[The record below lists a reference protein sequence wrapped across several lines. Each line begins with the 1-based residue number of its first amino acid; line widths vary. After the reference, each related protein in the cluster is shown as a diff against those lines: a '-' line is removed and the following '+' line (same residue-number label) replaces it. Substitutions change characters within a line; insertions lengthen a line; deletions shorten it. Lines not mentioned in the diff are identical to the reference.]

1 MEKKRTKVLI
11 SHYGFEQDQLAYKI
25 QDRRFIARF
34 GRDVEQLAQRWL
46 QNPENPDPELDRVLR
61 NKIWRPSVALAAS
74 NDPKFKFDEY
84 YLLYNVAKNQKK
96 DRIEKLKHEIDIIV
110 KDIKEVSGIT
120 VTTVPLEF
128 ESISDPWE
136 ISKVFP
142 KLCEQFKDDKFHN
155 KDSDYYVFCNNG
167 TLQIR
172 ISLFLIT
179 HQQLIT
185 AMRINAMP
193 WKNTRQRDLATE
205 KGDACCSASGTL
217 EIEDPEK
224 VRSDIY
230 DNLALGK
237 VSTRRDEIQTGIQT
251 KNKAYQTKL
260 RLIKEVAKKTRDP
273 ILLTGPTGS
282 GKTQIAQNIAMMRK
296 KLSGEDTPFK
306 KFNCAAFGG
315 DLGIARSQLF
325 GHSANAFTDAGAA
338 QDGLLKQ
345 ADGGILFLDE
355 IGELPLGVQ
364 AMLLTALESGDTGKK
379 TFQRM
384 GDGKEIESDFMLI
397 CGTNHDLWEDV
408 DNKTFRR
415 DLLERI
421 SLWHFD
427 LPSLSER
434 KEDIPANCQFALEKS
449 KIHVRAPFSD
459 MTFAPDAEKKFI
471 EFCQDDK
478 KKWVGNLREFN
489 AMVWRMAT
497 LAQDS
502 LITVKDVDKEIKR
515 WERMQKAEHKTGN
528 PWNDAATTTA
538 QAESSTTQEPVV
550 AQVQSPVQTSPLPD
564 ASCDFEFLRG
574 LLNDKKFK
582 SMRLDELAQL
592 AFVVSVCKE
601 SKNQAEASRRLRS
614 NQGEKNNGGPQLLRY
629 FRGLGIDFDTV
640 KKFAQDLVRK

>member
-1 MEKKRTKVLI
+1 MGKILI

-34 GRDVEQLAQRWL
+34 GREVEQLAQRWL
-46 QNPENPDPELDRVLR
+46 QNPKNPDPELDRDLR
-61 NKIWRPSVALAAS
+61 NKIWRPSVALAA
-74 NDPKFKFDEY
+74 NNNLNFKFDKY

-96 DRIEKLKHEIDIIV
+96 ERIEKLKHEIDIIV
-110 KDIKEVSGIT
+110 KDIRGVSPDTIVET
-120 VTTVPLEF
+120 IPLEF

-142 KLCEQFKDDKFHN
+142 KLCELFKADKFHD

-172 ISLFLIT
+172 ISLFLLT

-185 AMRINAMP
+185 AMRVNAMP

-205 KGDACCSASGTL
+205 IGEASCSASGTL

-230 DNLALGK
+230 DNLALGNVNARK
-237 VSTRRDEIQTGIQT
+237 DEIQSGIQT
-251 KNKAYQTKL
+251 KNKDYQTKL
-260 RLIKEVAKKTRDP
+260 RLIKEVAKETRDP

-282 GKTQIAQNIAMMRK
+282 GKTQIANNIASM
-296 KLSGEDTPFK
+296 LGITCK
-306 KFNCAAFGG
+306 KFNCASFGG

-325 GHSANAFTDAGAA
+325 GHSASAFTGADMA
-338 QDGLLKQ
+338 QDGLLKK

-364 AMLLTALESGDTGKK
+364 AMLLTALDTDDAGKK
-379 TFQRM
+379 TFHRM
-384 GDGKEIESDFMLI
+384 GDGMEIQSEFLLI
-397 CGTNHDLWEDV
+397 CGTNHNLWEDV
-408 DNKTFRR
+408 KNKTFRR

-434 KEDIPANCQFALEKS
+434 REDIPANCHFALKKS
-449 KIHVRAPFSD
+449 KSHVRTLLTD
-459 MTFAPDAEKKFI
+459 KTFAPEAERKFI

-478 KKWVGNLREFN
+478 MTWEGNFREFN

-497 LAQDS
+497 LAKGPR
-502 LITVKDVDKEIKR
+502 IEVKDVDDEIKR
-515 WERMQKAEHKTGN
+515 WKRMCKTEYKIGTSEN
-528 PWNDAATTTA
+528 YATTI
-538 QAESSTTQEPVV
+538 QKSAEV
-550 AQVQSPVQTSPLPD
+550 PVQASPLPD
-564 ASCDFEFLRG
+564 ASCDFEFLRA
-574 LLNDKKFK
+574 LIKDEKKFN

-601 SKNQAEASRRLRS
+601 SNSQAEASRRLRR
-614 NQGEKNNGGPQLLRY
+614 NQKDPRRRDDQLSRY
-629 FRGLGIDFDTV
+629 LERLGLDFNTV
-640 KKFAQDLVRK
+640 KKFAQGLDQ

>member
-1 MEKKRTKVLI
+1 MGKILI

-34 GRDVEQLAQRWL
+34 GREVEQLAQRWL
-46 QNPENPDPELDRVLR
+46 QNPKNPDPELDRDLR
-61 NKIWRPSVALAAS
+61 NKIWRPSVALAA
-74 NDPKFKFDEY
+74 NNNLNFKFDKY

-96 DRIEKLKHEIDIIV
+96 ERIEKLKHEIDIIV
-110 KDIKEVSGIT
+110 KDIRGVSPDTIVET
-120 VTTVPLEF
+120 IPLEF

-142 KLCEQFKDDKFHN
+142 KLCELFKADKFHD

-172 ISLFLIT
+172 ISLFLLT

-185 AMRINAMP
+185 AMRVNAMP

-205 KGDACCSASGTL
+205 IGEASCSASGTL

-237 VSTRRDEIQTGIQT
+237 VSARKDDIQSGIQT
-251 KNKAYQTKL
+251 KNRDYQKKL

-325 GHSANAFTDAGAA
+325 GHSANAFTDAGSA

-364 AMLLTALESGDTGKK
+364 AMLLTALESGDSGKK

-449 KIHVRAPFSD
+449 KTHVRAPFSD

-478 KKWVGNLREFN
+478 KKWMGNLREFN

-502 LITVKDVDKEIKR
+502 QITVKDVDKEIER

-528 PWNDAATTTA
+528 PTSNTATETA
-538 QAESSTTQEPVV
+538 QQDSSTTQESGV
-550 AQVQSPVQTSPLPD
+550 APVQSPVQASPLPD
-564 ASCDFEFLRG
+564 ASCDFEFLRA
-574 LLNDKKFK
+574 LIKDEEKFN

-592 AFVVSVCKE
+592 AFVISVCKE
-601 SKNQAEASRRLRS
+601 SNSQAEASRRLRR
-614 NQGEKNNGGPQLLRY
+614 NQKDPNGGAGQLLRY
-629 FRGLGIDFDTV
+629 LERLDLKFDTV
-640 KKFAQDLVRK
+640 KKFAQSLDH